1 MLHLKKRNTDMKT
14 AIYQRVSTA
23 GQTVD
28 SQEEAINRY
37 CEGHNLTPMA
47 TFTDKSTGSNINR
60 QAFEQLQTAIF
71 NGEVD
76 CVLIYK
82 LDRLS
87 RSLRDGINILAD
99 WLEKGVRVVSV
110 SQQFDFSGSTGKLIA
125 SVLFGVAEMEL
136 ELRKERQQ
144 EGIAAAQ
151 KKGIY
156 AKHGR
161 KKGDNLY
168 NHNRIIELQ
177 SQGHTKTEIANAIG
191 CNRQTVWRGL
201 KSETA

>member
-1 MLHLKKRNTDMKT
+1 MNMKT

-23 GQTVD
+23 GQSIS
-28 SQEEAINRY
+28 SQEEAITRY
-37 CEGHNLTPMA
+37 CKGNNITPIA

-60 QAFEQLQTAIF
+60 KAFDDLQSAIF

-87 RSLRDGINILAD
+87 RSMRDGINILTE
-99 WLEKGVRVVSV
+99 WLEKGVRVVAV
-110 SQQFDFSGSTGKLIA
+110 SQEIDLTNATGKLVA

-136 ELRKERQQ
+136 ELRKERQA
-144 EGIAAAQ
+144 EGIAAA
-151 KKGIY
+151 KKRGVY

-161 KKGDNLY
+161 KKGDNKY
-168 NHNRIIELQ
+168 NHNRIIELLDK
-177 SQGHTKTEIANAIG
+177 GHTKTEIANALG
-191 CNRQTVWRGL
+191 CNRQTVWRVL
-201 KSETA
+201 KGVSA

>member
-1 MLHLKKRNTDMKT
+1 MKT

-23 GQTVD
+23 GQTID
-28 SQEEAINRY
+28 SQAEAITRY
-37 CEGHNLTPMA
+37 CEGHNITPMA
-47 TFTDKSTGSNINR
+47 TFTDKATGSNVNR
-60 QAFEQLQTAIF
+60 KAFDDLQTAIF
-71 NGEVD
+71 NGEID
-76 CVLIYK
+76 CVIIYK

-99 WLEKGVRVVSV
+99 WLEKGVRVISV

-136 ELRKERQQ
+136 ELRKERQK
-144 EGIAAAQ
+144 EGISAAQ

-177 SQGHTKTEIANAIG
+177 EQGHTKTEIANAIC
-191 CNRQTVWRGL
+191 CNRQTVWRVL
-201 KSETA
+201 KGVSA